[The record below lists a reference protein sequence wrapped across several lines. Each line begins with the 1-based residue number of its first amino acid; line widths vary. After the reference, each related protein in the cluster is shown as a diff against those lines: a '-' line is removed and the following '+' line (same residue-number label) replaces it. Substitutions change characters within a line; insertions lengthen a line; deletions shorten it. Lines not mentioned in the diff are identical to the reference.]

1 MPDTMFEYISN
12 ESIWKGS
19 SSISTHKLDSKEDD
33 TGIRAPH
40 MERVASCLRSKSSRK
55 FSAQSIVS
63 SVGITI
69 ASKSKVYN
77 AMEVIS
83 LLLRICLNTEE
94 LPSTQLLSEFSSNGL
109 EDMISSIVFE
119 VICQLLNS
127 TQSKTLVIED
137 LQWCD
142 KKSFEGLILT
152 LSILESDTSFSW
164 FNENN

>member
-1 MPDTMFEYISN
+1 MPDTMFEDISS

-19 SSISTHKLDSKEDD
+19 SSISTHKLDSTEDD

-55 FSAQSIVS
+55 FIAQSIAS

-83 LLLRICLNTEE
+83 LLRICLNTEE
-94 LPSTQLLSEFSSNGL
+94 LPSTQLLSEFSSNCL
-109 EDMISSIVFE
+109 EDMISSIVSE
-119 VICQLLNS
+119 VICQ
-127 TQSKTLVIED
+127 
-137 LQWCD
+137 
-142 KKSFEGLILT
+142 
-152 LSILESDTSFSW
+152 
-164 FNENN
+164 